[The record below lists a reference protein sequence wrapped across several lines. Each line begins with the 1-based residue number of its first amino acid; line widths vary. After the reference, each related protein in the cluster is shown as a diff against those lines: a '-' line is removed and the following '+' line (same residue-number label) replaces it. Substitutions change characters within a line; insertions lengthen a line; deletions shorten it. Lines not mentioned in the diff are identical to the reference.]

1 MEEMAGCASDGNIA
15 IGIAFTLAETC
26 HAREYP
32 PPPAMPPSQQLLAAA
47 TLLFVSAVVQALL
60 ALKSGAWKQTRAQFV
75 LMALGFALQTG
86 FIYLRGQEV
95 RQCPIRSLADIL
107 VFIAWSVV
115 LLYFLVGPAY
125 RLSLLGLF
133 TAPLVTVMQVMSF
146 MNGFAPYPPK
156 GPINALVELHIALA
170 LIAYAAFALAC
181 ITGVMYLVQER
192 MLKLHQI
199 GGLFYQLPP
208 IQGLAQAI
216 QRLVRL
222 GLLLLS
228 VALGISFALHLPM
241 TKTGHV
247 VFAWIVWSL
256 YAVISILMWRH
267 FTSPRK
273 TAWLAVVGFILPFIS
288 LWIVTHA

>member
-1 MEEMAGCASDGNIA
+1 MN
-15 IGIAFTLAETC
+15 
-26 HAREYP
+26 
-32 PPPAMPPSQQLLAAA
+32 PSEQLLAAA
-47 TLLFVSAVVQALL
+47 TLIFLSAVVQALL
-60 ALKSGAWKQTRAQFV
+60 ALKSGAWKQGRGQFILV
-75 LMALGFALQTG
+75 ALGFALQTG

-107 VFIAWSVV
+107 VFIAWSIL
-115 LLYFLVGPAY
+115 LLYFLVGPAF

-133 TAPLVTVMQVMSF
+133 TAPLVTIMQVMAF

-170 LIAYAAFALAC
+170 LFSYAAFGLAC
-181 ITGVMYLVQER
+181 ITGVMYLIQER
-192 MLKLHQI
+192 MLKRHQI

-228 VALGISFALHLPM
+228 IALGIAFALHLPM
-241 TKTGHV
+241 AKTGHV
-247 VFAWIVWSL
+247 VFAWIVWGL
-256 YAVISILMWRH
+256 YAVIAFLMWRH
-267 FTSPRK
+267 FTSLRR
-273 TAWLAVVGFILPFIS
+273 TAWLAVIGFLLPFIS

>member
-1 MEEMAGCASDGNIA
+1 
-15 IGIAFTLAETC
+15 
-26 HAREYP
+26 
-32 PPPAMPPSQQLLAAA
+32 MPPSQQLLLAA
-47 TLLFVSAVVQALL
+47 TLIFVGALVQALL
-60 ALKSGAWKQTRAQFV
+60 ALKAGAWKQARAQFF

-86 FIYLRGQEV
+86 FIYLRGEEV
-95 RQCPIRSLADIL
+95 RQCPIKSLPDIL
-107 VFIAWSVV
+107 VFIAWSIV
-115 LLYFLVGPAY
+115 LLYFLVGPAF
-125 RLSLLGLF
+125 RLSLLGVF
-133 TAPLVTVMQVMSF
+133 TSPLVTLMQVMAF
-146 MNGFAPYPPK
+146 TNGFAPYKPK

-170 LIAYAAFALAC
+170 LISYAAFALAC

-192 MLKLHQI
+192 MLKRHQI

-208 IQGLAQAI
+208 IQGLAHAI

-228 VALGISFALHLPM
+228 IALGISFALHLPM

-247 VFAWIVWSL
+247 IFAWIVWGL
-256 YAVISILMWRH
+256 YAVISLLMWKH

-273 TAWLAVVGFILPFIS
+273 TAWLAVIGFILPFIS